1 MDDSLN
7 SYMKR
12 FLLSIVTLF
21 AIAGVSKAQS
31 ALSVPDITLPQN
43 STATLTVNFQFDVA
57 DTYTGYSFNLELP
70 DDLEFVMAE
79 GTDVACTKGACHD
92 ASHSVTANLSEGLVK
107 VAGLSLSS
115 KPLTGTSG
123 VLLTF
128 TVKPK
133 SAVTVG
139 QTFTGT
145 IKDILI
151 VPVEG
156 TKQNLSASTFTVTIG
171 EPADLRT
178 ILDETSTT
186 APEAAT
192 GVDVR
197 VKRTVNANVWSTI
210 CLPFAMSEAQVKAAF
225 GDDVQLGDFNGY
237 ETEED
242 GEGNI
247 TSIAVKFVDATAIE
261 ANHPYIIKVS
271 APVTEFTAD
280 GVDIDP
286 EEEPTK
292 AAVKRTKKQWSE
304 MIGTYVANTPVGD
317 ADADGWCLF
326 LSGGKF
332 WYSKGTTKMKA
343 YRAYF
348 DFYDVLTEV
357 EEGASAR
364 MYISFD
370 PATGIEKT
378 EVTGSAEG
386 VYYDLQGRKVMNPV
400 KGMFIKDHKKVIVK

>member
-1 MDDSLN
+1 
-7 SYMKR
+7 MKR
-12 FLLSIVTLF
+12 LLLSIVTLL
-21 AIAGVSKAQS
+21 AIAGVSKAQN

-57 DTYTGYSFNLELP
+57 NTYTGYSFNLELP
-70 DDLEFVMAE
+70 GDLEFVMAE

-139 QTFTGT
+139 QTYTGT

-197 VKRTVNANVWSTI
+197 VKRTINANVWSTI
-210 CLPFAMSEAQVKAAF
+210 CLPFAMSEAQVQAAF
-225 GDDVQLGDFNGY
+225 GNDVKLGDFNGY
-237 ETEED
+237 EATDD
-242 GEGNI
+242 GDNV

-271 APVTEFTAD
+271 APVTEFTVD

-304 MIGTYVANTPVGD
+304 MIGTYVANTVVGN
-317 ADADGWCLF
+317 AEEEAWCLF

-348 DFYDVLTEV
+348 DFYDVLSDV
-357 EEGASAR
+357 ENGNTNAK

-370 PATGIEKT
+370 PPTGIEKT
-378 EVTGSAEG
+378 EVTHSAEG
-386 VYYDLQGRKVMNPV
+386 EYYDLQGRKVMNPG
-400 KGMFIKDHKKVIVK
+400 KGMYIKDHKKVIIK